1 VVETPDFD
9 LVAASLRADS
19 SDLATF
25 VEALATKLEASFPGH
40 VRIERKGSRFVP
52 GARPVRRISIP
63 LGESTFE
70 LDHEGGRVT
79 CSRRAVVRGI
89 ALRTEELPLGDWID
103 TLSAAL
109 VSEAGSSESAREALQ
124 KLLQ

>member
-1 VVETPDFD
+1 METPDFD

-19 SDLATF
+19 SDLETF

-40 VRIERKGSRFVP
+40 VKVERKGSRFVP
-52 GARPVRRISIP
+52 GARPVRRISVP
-63 LGESTFE
+63 LGDSTFE
-70 LDHEGGRVT
+70 LEHDGGRVS

-89 ALRTEELPLGDWID
+89 ALRTEEMPLDEWID
-103 TLSAAL
+103 ALSAAL
-109 VSEAGSSESAREALQ
+109 VSEAGSSESAREALR

>member
-1 VVETPDFD
+1 METPDFD

-19 SDLATF
+19 SDLETF
-25 VEALATKLEASFPGH
+25 VETLATKLEVSFPRR
-40 VRIERKGSRFVP
+40 VTIERKGSRFVP
-52 GARPVRRISIP
+52 GARPVRRISLP
-63 LGESTFE
+63 LGDSTYE
-70 LDHEGGRVT
+70 LEHDAGRVA

-103 TLSAAL
+103 ALSAAL
-109 VSEAGSSESAREALQ
+109 VAEAGSSDAARAALE

>member
-1 VVETPDFD
+1 VETPDFD

-19 SDLATF
+19 SDLETF
-25 VEALATKLEASFPGH
+25 VEALATKLEASLPGH
-40 VRIERKGSRFVP
+40 VKIERRGSRFVP
-52 GARPVRRISIP
+52 GARPVRSISVP
-63 LGESTFE
+63 LGDSTLE
-70 LDHEGGRVT
+70 LEHDAGRVS

-103 TLSAAL
+103 ALSAAL
-109 VSEAGSSESAREALQ
+109 VAEAGSSDSARAALE

>member
-1 VVETPDFD
+1 VDTPDFD

-19 SDLATF
+19 GDLETF

-40 VRIERKGSRFVP
+40 VKVERRGSRFVP
-52 GARPVRRISIP
+52 GAKPVRRISVP
-63 LGESTFE
+63 LGDSTFE
-70 LDHEGGRVT
+70 LEHDGGRVA

-103 TLSAAL
+103 ALAAAL
-109 VSEAGSSESAREALQ
+109 VAEAASSEAARTALGT
-124 KLLQ
+124 LLQ

>member
-1 VVETPDFD
+1 VETPDFD

-19 SDLATF
+19 SDLETF

-40 VRIERKGSRFVP
+40 VTIERKGSRFMP
-52 GARPVRRISIP
+52 GARPVRRIALP
-63 LGESTFE
+63 LGDSTYE
-70 LDHEGGRVT
+70 LVHDAGRVA

-103 TLSAAL
+103 AVSAAL
-109 VSEAGSSESAREALQ
+109 VSEAGSSESARAALE